1 MLTYVSIKFT
11 CLIFH
16 SQRIDKNRTNN
27 SIQCRQH
34 QLNSA
39 VWFIWSCACVLLAYY
54 ILTADIQRRLIEI
67 DLAALNE
74 CRHLPVTDNN
84 VYYDRDGGRVKR
96 ARRCLMDNILLI
108 RSRVAMNWYGWIQP
122 NPKEYWGKQ
131 DYTFIHYVY
140 LRLIFAKV
148 GKKFGAVKSVQ
159 YIC

>member
-1 MLTYVSIKFT
+1 MQAASIEFSG
-11 CLIFH
+11 LIYLVLRM
-16 SQRIDKNRTNN
+16 RI
-27 SIQCRQH
+27 
-34 QLNSA
+34 
-39 VWFIWSCACVLLAYY
+39 AYY

-122 NPKEYWGKQ
+122 NPKEY
-131 DYTFIHYVY
+131 
-140 LRLIFAKV
+140 
-148 GKKFGAVKSVQ
+148 
-159 YIC
+159 